1 MPEPTLHTRPKF
13 HAEDSRDAQLMFEA
27 AKGSDEAF
35 EELIKHHQNGLLNF
49 FARMGAYSQC
59 EDLAQET
66 FIRLYRYRT
75 RYLHTARFRT
85 FLYTIARNVWND
97 SNRKIVRIERLGD
110 ELENQAAVE
119 NQARNA
125 PPKLADALEGALG
138 KLSPKLR
145 EVLVLNFYQGLRYQ
159 EVAEVLGI
167 PLGTVKSR
175 INLAVNALREL
186 LKHVEE

>member
-1 MPEPTLHTRPKF
+1 
-13 HAEDSRDAQLMFEA
+13 
-27 AKGSDEAF
+27 
-35 EELIKHHQNGLLNF
+35 
-49 FARMGAYSQC
+49 
-59 EDLAQET
+59 
-66 FIRLYRYRT
+66 
-75 RYLHTARFRT
+75 LHTARFRT